1 MNMES
6 HRMEVALIGSNEIK
20 FMLNTPSEEIDANI
34 LRFGLMNN
42 VIPNLINKTLT
53 VDFGVQYSY
62 KDEPILEC
70 RYAFQYN
77 YNDPDNAGIITTTED
92 GLRINDDLM
101 KIVLNVAVGAIRG
114 IMIARTAGT
123 SLTKFPLPLLDLQTL
138 MDTVTL
144 LPSEE

>member
-20 FMLNTPSEEIDANI
+20 FMLNTPNEEIDASI
-34 LRFGLMNN
+34 LRFGYINN

-53 VDFGVQYSY
+53 VDFGVQYLY

-77 YNDPDNAGIITTTED
+77 YNDVVDF
-92 GLRINDDLM
+92 LR
-101 KIVLNVAVGAIRG
+101 
-114 IMIARTAGT
+114 
-123 SLTKFPLPLLDLQTL
+123 
-138 MDTVTL
+138 
-144 LPSEE
+144 